1 MTQLKKFLLAGVA
14 SVSLAAV
21 PVVSVH
27 AADVLGTATGAV
39 SGVTSGVA
47 GDDVSVDTRMDAA
60 GAAAGEPTDLRV
72 GAKGGVSASG
82 VVDEPS
88 EAEIQGSIDAAARD
102 SADAARNMTGNTI
115 NGVTGA
121 ASGITGTA
129 TGTAKGALRSNTD
142 ANANANTGVNA
153 RGNVVNDMSA
163 QATTQTAPLENPI
176 PDLDPALQLVDQGY
190 SNIEPLDGAAN
201 AEGQTAFS
209 AINPAGAE
217 VNIVVDT
224 RTGAVVSEQPAQ

>member
-21 PVVSVH
+21 PMVSVH

-39 SGVTSGVA
+39 SGVTGVA

-60 GAAAGEPTDLRV
+60 GSAAGEPADLRV

-88 EAEIQGSIDAAARD
+88 EAEIQSSIDAAARD
-102 SADAARNMTGNTI
+102 SAAAARNMTGNTV
-115 NGVTGA
+115 NGVTSA
-121 ASGITGTA
+121 ASGVTEAA

-142 ANANANTGVNA
+142 ANAATGVNA